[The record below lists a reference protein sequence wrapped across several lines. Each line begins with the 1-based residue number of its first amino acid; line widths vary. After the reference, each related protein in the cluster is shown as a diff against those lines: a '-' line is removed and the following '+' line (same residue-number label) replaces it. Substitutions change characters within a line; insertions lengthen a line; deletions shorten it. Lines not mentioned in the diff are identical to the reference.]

1 MKETNEKDRELSVVF
16 WRYLW
21 SSILISLS
29 ASVGTVV
36 DGIIVGNLIG
46 EDGVSA
52 VNLSS
57 PMIQLL
63 FTISLVV
70 ASGAGMLIGFALGQK
85 DG

>member
-1 MKETNEKDRELSVVF
+1 M
-16 WRYLW
+16 
-21 SSILISLS
+21 
-29 ASVGTVV
+29 
-36 DGIIVGNLIG
+36 GNLIG

-85 DG
+85 DGRRVRYIFTLSMVASLLVGVLFYGCRILFQRQHYPGILS